1 MPTKPEEVGVSSQ
14 RLARIGEHWQRY
26 IDAGKLAGTLTLMAR
41 RGQVVYCEPLGHLE
55 IERRRPVTA
64 DSIWRIYSMTKPITS
79 VGLMML
85 YEEGRFQLD
94 DPVHKFIPSW
104 KDLRVF
110 AGGNHPIFAT
120 VPPARPMTVRD
131 LLSHTSG
138 LTYGFMERTNVDAA
152 YRKLAVGDRAKPGT
166 TLADMIDT
174 LATLPLEFSPGTRWN
189 YSVSTDVVGHLIE
202 VISGQ
207 KLDAYLKQ
215 HVLEPLGMRDTGFVI
230 ADAQV
235 PRFAANYER
244 QADGRLKMIDD
255 PAQSLYRQ
263 ASFLSG
269 GGGLVSTV
277 HDYYRFTAMLLNRG
291 ELDGV
296 RLLGRKTVELMTM
309 NHLPGG
315 ADLTELAAGGMFT
328 ETAYAGV
335 GFGLGFSVN
344 AVAGAGAGAR
354 HAGRAR
360 VGRRGEHGVLDRP
373 GGRPH
378 RHLHDA
384 AHAVVLVPAAPRA
397 ARAHLRGAGRLTAGP
412 RSTRARRSPWNFTAS
427 TPTPSSRR
435 CGSWPP
441 KHSGP
446 SSSSTRRRSRTA
458 RSPAR

>member
-55 IERRRPVTA
+55 IGRRRPVTT

-110 AGGNHPIFAT
+110 AGGNHPVFVT
-120 VPPARPMTVRD
+120 VPPARPMSVRD

-230 ADAQV
+230 AESQV

-255 PAQSLYRQ
+255 PALSLYRQ

-315 ADLTELAAGGMFT
+315 ADLTELAAGGAFT
-328 ETAYAGV
+328 ETPYAGV

-344 AVAGAGAGAR
+344 QSPAR
-354 HAGRAR
+354 AQVLGTP
-360 VGRRGEHGVLDRP
+360 GEHAW
-373 GGRPH
+373 GG
-378 RHLHDA
+378 A
-384 AHAVVLVPAAPRA
+384 
-397 ARAHLRGAGRLTAGP
+397 
-412 RSTRARRSPWNFTAS
+412 AS
-427 TPTPSSRR
+427 TAFWIDPAEDLIVIFMTQLM
-435 CGSWPP
+435 
-441 KHSGP
+441 P
-446 SSSSTRRRSRTA
+446 SSSYPLRRELRVLTYA
-458 RSPAR
+458 ALVD